1 MIQYLVLCKG
11 GRKRLIE
18 AISKQAAFEKAQ
30 AQWRDVS
37 GVVDLNDPAVSQAL
51 IDHLYPPVD
60 EAPVGQGT
68 LNFGARE
75 PLTIYTDGS
84 VLGNPGPA
92 GWAYV
97 RSDGRKDSGFLGT
110 TGNNVAE
117 LNAVWQ
123 ALQSCPRGATVTIVT
138 DSRNVLGW
146 LAEGWKR
153 RNVDIRRV
161 ADEID
166 RLIAAQKLRVR
177 YELVSGHAGLP
188 ETEEVHQLAE
198 KAARGKKDS

>member
-1 MIQYLVLCKG
+1 L
-11 GRKRLIE
+11 
-18 AISKQAAFEKAQ
+18 
-30 AQWRDVS
+30 D
-37 GVVDLNDPAVSQAL
+37 
-51 IDHLYPPVD
+51 
-60 EAPVGQGT
+60 
-68 LNFGARE
+68 FGAGE

-84 VLGNPGPA
+84 ALRNPGPA

-110 TGNNVAE
+110 AGSNVAE

-123 ALQSCPRGATVTIVT
+123 ALQSCPHGATVTIVT

-153 RNVDIRRV
+153 RNMEVRRV

-177 YELVSGHAGLP
+177 YELVSSHAGLP
-188 ETEEVHQLAE
+188 ANEEVHQLAE